1 MDGVGMALSNS
12 VKNDHRPENHGTIGV
27 LKTTLI
33 LVCEGNEMGHGR
45 KDMTA
50 DVKLL
55 HQRKGFLTRLRDERY
70 LQAMALMGVIWMI
83 IFCYVPM
90 YGIIVAFKEN
100 YRVTQKMFSLDFLTS
115 GWARNFGF
123 QHFIAFFED
132 PECLNVFV
140 NTLGI
145 SLLKLCICF
154 PAPILFAL
162 LMNEV
167 RFPRFKK
174 TVQTIS
180 YLPHFL
186 SWVVLGGILTTW
198 LDASGL
204 FNELLIKAGILDEG
218 IHFLAYP
225 KYFWAIS
232 VLSDLWKDLGWN
244 TILYLASIT
253 AIDPSLYEAAKV
265 DGANR
270 WQMMTKITLPSIK
283 STVVIMLIL
292 NVGGLFNSNFDQ
304 IFVLWNTLNQPRSN
318 VIDIYTYHA
327 AMSYGRYSYA
337 AAIGL
342 FKSVISF
349 ILLYLTNKLTKKIND
364 VSLF

>member
-1 MDGVGMALSNS
+1 MA
-12 VKNDHRPENHGTIGV
+12 HQ
-27 LKTTLI
+27 TLAK
-33 LVCEGNEMGHGR
+33 GG
-45 KDMTA
+45 
-50 DVKLL
+50 
-55 HQRKGFLTRLRDERY
+55 RKGFLVRLREERY
-70 LQAMALMGVIWMI
+70 LQAMALVGVIWML

-100 YRVTQKMFSLDFLTS
+100 YRVSQKLFSWEFLTS
-115 GWARNFGF
+115 GWARNGGF
-123 QHFIAFFED
+123 QHFLEFFED
-132 PECLNVFV
+132 PEFANVFI

-145 SLLKLCICF
+145 SILKLCICF
-154 PAPILFAL
+154 PAPIIFAL
-162 LMNEV
+162 FINEI
-167 RFPRFKK
+167 RFPGFKK

-198 LDASGL
+198 LDGSGL
-204 FNELLIKAGILDEG
+204 FNEILIALGIIDEG
-218 IHFLAYP
+218 IYFLAYP
-225 KYFWAIS
+225 QYFWAITII
-232 VLSDLWKDLGWN
+232 SDLWKDLGWN
-244 TILYLASIT
+244 TILYLAAIT
-253 AIDPSLYEAAKV
+253 GIDQALYEAARV

-270 WQMMTKITLPSIK
+270 WQMMWKITLPSIK

-304 IFVLWNTLNQPRSN
+304 IFVLWNTLNQSRSN

-337 AAIGL
+337 SAIGL

-349 ILLYLTNKLTKKIND
+349 ALLYTTNRITKKVND